1 MKLVEIISKEMDNEF
16 IQINAISPGI
26 IKSKMIETTLKNK
39 NLVAKEEIRKIK
51 QQAPYSN
58 KTLIKLYKV
67 INFLISEKAK
77 KNFR

>member
-1 MKLVEIISKEMDNEF
+1 
-16 IQINAISPGI
+16 
-26 IKSKMIETTLKNK
+26 MIDITLKNK

-51 QQAPYSN
+51 QQISYSD

-77 KNFR
+77 KFQVN